1 MRVPNGNSSNNGRFV
16 FSSPSNEFV
25 NNFINVSNEDVLYNW
40 TDKASISIS
49 KVGIPFNDVKEM
61 HLATI

>member
-1 MRVPNGNSSNNGRFV
+1 
-16 FSSPSNEFV
+16 
-25 NNFINVSNEDVLYNW
+25 VLYNW